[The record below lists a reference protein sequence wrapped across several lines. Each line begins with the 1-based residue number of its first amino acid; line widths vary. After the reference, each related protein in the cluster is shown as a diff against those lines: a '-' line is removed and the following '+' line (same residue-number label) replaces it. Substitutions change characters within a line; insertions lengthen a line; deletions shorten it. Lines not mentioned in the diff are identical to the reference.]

1 MASNLIYLLCF
12 LILEV
17 GDCTE
22 MLQNMQVEQMPL
34 AQERQ
39 GQGAHSAQEAENP
52 VESAATLDSRP

>member
-22 MLQNMQVEQMPL
+22 MLQNMQVQQMPL
-34 AQERQ
+34 AQDRQ
-39 GQGAHSAQEAENP
+39 GQGQG
-52 VESAATLDSRP
+52 ATLIPGL